1 MRPIHGFFFA
11 ALILSA
17 AVGAQEWTQANTNK
31 GPNVRMNSI
40 SAPNAGLAYAAG
52 NLGLILVSDGV
63 AGDTT
68 RIYHS
73 ESGTYANLNGISAAT
88 ASTVFVVGDSGTI
101 LKTVN
106 SGNSWNRLSGGTRVR
121 LASIAAPTVEV
132 AFAVGAEGTI
142 LKTQNGGLTW
152 TASTGIPMRNYHSVS
167 ASDTRNAFVAGDSG
181 TLLRTTDGGVTWESL
196 DLGISKALFS
206 VSAKGGDTAYVVGD
220 TGVYFATMDGGKQW
234 TRYPSY
240 YAKSIASVTTW
251 DGRFAVASSGPYT
264 SLTRDGGKTWTEY
277 RLRPDRI
284 LHSLAIAPGQ
294 AVFTVGERGFLGA
307 STDSGK
313 TWQSA
318 FPVDGDGLVAIEA
331 AAGRTAYALDATTR
345 LKKSSDGGRTWKDVK
360 GPGTAKPGMQFLTVV
375 DSATLYVG
383 VPINLGAGFD
393 RGQVHKSTDGGATWR
408 EVLKVTGGLTA
419 ISSAPNGVVYAAGD
433 TGVLKSTDGGATW
446 THQDIW
452 GGRILLFEAVD
463 DRIAFAYGG
472 KDTMSRTTDGG
483 ATWARQSVPPNSF
496 ITCLSAVS
504 AEAAYASSSTGNK
517 VLRLNAAGTAWDT
530 LRTGLDKGLLS
541 ISVVDAQT
549 VYASGKKGALIKTT
563 DGGKT
568 WTPQIIRT
576 EADLVDIDAVHGEN
590 VLVVGTEGVLYWTA
604 GHPSGLGPIA
614 FRSGRAGRPARP
626 VLGDGLLHM
635 PGEFRTWDMRGRTL
649 KNRARQK
656 VILGF

>member
-1 MRPIHGFFFA
+1 MLGFLFA
-11 ALILSA
+11 ALTLSA
-17 AVGAQEWTQANTNK
+17 IVEAQEWTQASPK
-31 GPNVRMNSI
+31 GPIVRMNSI

-52 NLGLILVSDGV
+52 NLGVILVSEGV

-88 ASTVFVVGDSGTI
+88 ASTVFAVGDSGTI

-106 SGNSWNRLSGGTRVR
+106 GGNSWSRLSGGTRAR
-121 LASIAAPTVEV
+121 LASIAAPSVDV
-132 AFAVGAEGTI
+132 AFAVGAEGTV

-196 DLGISKALFS
+196 AIGTSKDLYS
-206 VSAKGGDTAYVVGD
+206 VSAKGGDTAFVVGD

-234 TRYPSY
+234 TSYPSY
-240 YAKSIASVTTW
+240 YAKRITSVTTW
-251 DGRFAVASSGPYT
+251 DGRFAVAASGANT

-277 RLRPDRI
+277 RLGLQRV
-284 LHSLAIAPGQ
+284 LHSLAMAPGQ

-307 STDSGK
+307 SPDSGK

-318 FPVDGDGLVAIEA
+318 FSIYGNGLVAIEA
-331 AAGRTAYALDATTR
+331 AAGHIAYALDAVTD
-345 LKKSSDGGRTWKDVK
+345 LNKSSDGGRTWKEVN
-360 GPGTAKPGMQFLTVV
+360 GPGTATPGRNFLTVV

-383 VPINLGAGFD
+383 VPTNIGNTIA
-393 RGQVHKSTDGGATWR
+393 RGVVHKSTDGGATWR
-408 EVLKVTGGLTA
+408 EVLKVTGGLAA
-419 ISSAPNGVVYAAGD
+419 ISSSPNGVVYAAGD

-446 THQDIW
+446 TRQDIW
-452 GGRILLFEAVD
+452 GGRIHLFEAVD

-472 KDTMSRTTDGG
+472 KDTIYRTTDGG
-483 ATWARQSVPPNSF
+483 ATWARQAVPPNAA

-504 AEAAYASSSTGNK
+504 AGAAYASSSTGNK
-517 VLRLNAAGTAWDT
+517 VLKLNAAGTAWDT
-530 LRTGLDKGLLS
+530 LRTGLDKSLLS

-576 EADLVDIDAVHGEN
+576 EADLVDIDAANGEI
-590 VLVVGTEGVLYWTA
+590 VLVVGAEIVIFWTA

-614 FRSGRAGRPARP
+614 FRSGRLGRRARP
-626 VLGDGLLHM
+626 VLGDGLLHS
-635 PGEFRTWDMRGRTL
+635 PGELRTWDMRGRSL
-649 KNRARQK
+649 KKRARQK
-656 VILGF
+656 VIVAF